1 MSTTYRGPSG
11 RLSAPADP
19 GGDSIS
25 VDALGVPDAVK
36 LQVKLL
42 LEAIERAGSMSEASH
57 SCARAEGFVLGL
69 EKLKALRT
77 IDIENLYLVFESSL
91 EHRLQALTLT
101 R

>member
-1 MSTTYRGPSG
+1 MSTTYREPSG
-11 RLSAPADP
+11 RLSAHADP
-19 GGDSIS
+19 RGDSMN
-25 VDALGVPDAVK
+25 VDTLVVPDVVK

-57 SCARAEGFVLGL
+57 SWARAEGFVLGL

-77 IDIENLYLVFESSL
+77 VDIENLYLVFESSCG
-91 EHRLQALTLT
+91 HRVKALTLS